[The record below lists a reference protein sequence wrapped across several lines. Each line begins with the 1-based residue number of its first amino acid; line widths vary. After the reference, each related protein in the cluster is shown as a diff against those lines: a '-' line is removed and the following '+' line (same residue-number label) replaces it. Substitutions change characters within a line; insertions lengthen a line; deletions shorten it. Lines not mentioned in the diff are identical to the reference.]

1 MDQFKEMINALWLTD
16 EIHWDLA
23 LYGLFLLNLILLI
36 MQTEGSALATGL
48 LIIVLVSLIIDK
60 TRAFGYMIEFD
71 MTRYT
76 REQFHE
82 QIFIGTYLIRVAMF
96 AVPLSI
102 AGMTKNEKSRGPA
115 VVAGIAGG
123 AYMFTRW
130 FFEQRDVAGSD
141 VGIGYIPAAMMMQ
154 HIGLLLMLVRIT
166 LRNSLRTVYRDV
178 PVTVTG
184 ELAAHDVE
192 IKLP

>member
-23 LYGLFLLNLILLI
+23 LYGLFFLNLILLI
-36 MQTEGSALATGL
+36 MQTEGSALPTML

-60 TRAFGYMIEFD
+60 TRAFGYMIDFD

-76 REQFHE
+76 RETFHE

-102 AGMTKNEKSRGPA
+102 AGMTKNTKSRGPA
-115 VVAGIAGG
+115 VIAGIAGG
-123 AYMFTRW
+123 AYMFIRW
-130 FFEQRDVAGSD
+130 FAEQRDVATTD
-141 VGIGYIPAAMMMQ
+141 VGVYVPPAMMVQ
-154 HIGLLLMLVRIT
+154 FIGLLLVVTRIA
-166 LRNSLRTVYRDV
+166 LRNNLHTIIYRDI
-178 PVTVTG
+178 PVAVTG
-184 ELAAHDVE
+184 ELATHDVE
-192 IKLP
+192 VKLS

>member
-1 MDQFKEMINALWLTD
+1 MDQFKEMLNALWLTD

-36 MQTEGSALATGL
+36 MQTEGSALATFL
-48 LIIVLVSLIIDK
+48 LIVVLVSLIIDK

-96 AVPLSI
+96 AIPLSI
-102 AGMTKNEKSRGPA
+102 AGMTKNSKSRGPA
-115 VVAGIAGG
+115 VVAGISGG

-130 FFEQRDVAGSD
+130 FFEQRETPGTDIG
-141 VGIGYIPAAMMMQ
+141 VGYVPVVMMVQ
-154 HIGLLLMLVRIT
+154 HIGLLLILARIT
-166 LRNSLRTVYRDV
+166 LRNKLRNVYRDI
-178 PVTVTG
+178 PVTVAG
-184 ELAAHDVE
+184 DFAAHDVE
-192 IKLP
+192 I